1 MGKVKAHMLRTK
13 TKSELQSQLK
23 ELKEEL
29 STLRVA
35 QVTGGAAAKLS
46 KIGVLRKSIARVL
59 TVHNQNT
66 KSKLREKVEDKKRM
80 PAELREKKTRAI
92 RRRLT
97 AEQVNIQS
105 AVNIGLGLRK
115 WEQILWGRMT

>member
-1 MGKVKAHMLRTK
+1 MVKVKAHELRTK

-35 QVTGGAAAKLS
+35 KVTGGAPAKLS

-59 TVHNQNT
+59 TVHNQNA
-66 KSKLREKVEDKKRM
+66 KSKVRCITWKNLY
-80 PAELREKKTRAI
+80 
-92 RRRLT
+92 
-97 AEQVNIQS
+97 
-105 AVNIGLGLRK
+105 
-115 WEQILWGRMT
+115 QIDIKHCHLIFTCFFV

>member
-97 AEQVNIQS
+97 ADQVNKQS
-105 AVNIGLGLRK
+105 AANIKLGLRK
-115 WEQILWGRMT
+115 WERTLWDRVM